1 MKNQD
6 RRSQT
11 AAPAAAFTQ
20 SLTPFD
26 YHLVAGS
33 GCAKITILG
42 DAVRAP
48 PLMAQSPI
56 ETYRRTIQR
65 ELEAGNATEHTHR
78 PALKTLIEALAP
90 AVTATNEPKR
100 VECGAPDFVVSRKAR
115 HGPMTVGYVEAKDVG
130 KDLAEAGR
138 SDQLKR
144 YLASL
149 PQRNLILTDY
159 LEFHWY
165 VDGERRQ
172 TARLARA
179 ARGGKLA
186 AEQDGAEAVSGLL
199 IAFLS
204 QKAEPVNSPKEL
216 ALRMARLTHFT
227 RDMIVTAFEK
237 GSASPLLHDLHDAFE
252 RALIPDLPIPQF
264 ADMFAQTL
272 AYGLFAARVNHRGPG
287 GSFRRLGAA
296 AEIPKT
302 NPFLRRLF
310 ETITGTDLDDEP
322 YAWCVDDL
330 AQLLADTDM
339 GEVLADFGRRTA
351 RQDPVV
357 HFYETFL
364 AAYDPKLRETRGVYY
379 TPEPVVSYIVR
390 SVDYLLKTRFGCANG
405 LAETS
410 TVEYEPDA
418 GAAMSS
424 SPTAVAAIYDRR
436 ASPEKTGE
444 RSSPH
449 QKATSPR
456 VLILDPACGTGTFLY
471 SVVDHIRSEFVRQ
484 GNAGMWSGYVR
495 NHLLPRLFG
504 FELLMAPYAVAHFK
518 LGMQLAGYDL
528 TPAQREQW
536 AYDFSGDERLGVYL
550 TNTLEEA
557 ERRADTLFGP
567 LRVISEEANAAAEV
581 KQKLPILAVIG
592 NPPYSGHSANRS
604 WEVKGGKKIPTLIGR
619 LIQDYYKVDGQP
631 LGEKNPKWLQDDYVK
646 FIRWGQWRIEQTGA
660 GILAFIT
667 NHGYLDNPTFRGMRQ
682 QLMNA
687 FTEIYVLDLHGNS
700 KKKERAPG
708 GSKDENVFD
717 IQQGVT
723 LGIFVRE
730 HGKPGPA
737 KVFHADLW
745 GLRETKY
752 ERLFE
757 ADVQTTQ
764 WTRIE
769 PQSSSYFFIEQNRD
783 LAAEFEKGWKLPDV
797 FQVNSVGITTARDAL
812 TIDFSQP
819 ALLQRVRDFVSLPVE
834 EARTK
839 YGLGDDARDWK
850 VSLAQEDVREHGVTP
865 RYITRILYRP
875 FDLRFIYYTAQT
887 RGFIC
892 MPRPEVM
899 RHMVQGTNV
908 ALSVTRGIET
918 GRGWEHAFC
927 ARNLIQHH
935 TVSLKEVNYLFPL
948 YLYPAGEAR
957 EAGQKALAHEG
968 RVPYQRRPN
977 LNPAFIA
984 DLEKRLG
991 LKFVP
996 DGKGDV
1002 AQRSSSNV
1010 AVLPPRRALGGA
1022 GNTRAARKAAG
1033 LEDEP
1038 CATETFG
1045 PEDVFNYIY
1054 AIFHS
1059 PTYRSRYAEFLKSDF
1074 PRVPLTSDVNLFRA
1088 LCGLGAELVALHLL
1102 ESPAFEEPITRYPVK
1117 GSNLVDKGFPKYV
1130 APGEPEPGAG
1140 KPLQEGRV
1148 YINKAAVAPVSS
1160 PAMRM
1165 PSPAPPQAGHPL
1177 PEGEGR
1183 GEGEGAGQ
1191 YFEGVPPG
1199 VWNFHIGGYQVCEK
1213 WLKDRRGRA
1222 LIFDDLTHYGKV
1234 VTAIKETMR
1243 LMAEIDAAIPKWP
1256 ITIE

>member
-1 MKNQD
+1 
-6 RRSQT
+6 
-11 AAPAAAFTQ
+11 
-20 SLTPFD
+20 
-26 YHLVAGS
+26 
-33 GCAKITILG
+33 
-42 DAVRAP
+42 
-48 PLMAQSPI
+48 MAQSPI

-252 RALIPDLPIPQF
+252 HALIPDLPIPQF

-310 ETITGTDLDDEP
+310 ETITGADLDDEP

-700 KKKERAPG
+700 KKKERAPD

-730 HGKPGPA
+730 HGKPRPA

-757 ADVQTTQ
+757 ADVDRTT
-764 WTRIE
+764 WTRLE
-769 PQSSSYFFIEQNRD
+769 PASPNYLFAPLQGAAATEYEKGCKVSDVFPRTLLGPNSHRDEFAIAFDTETAILRLKD
-783 LAAEFEKGWKLPDV
+783 LANTLFSDEKLREKYNIPD
-797 FQVNSVGITTARDAL
+797 T
-812 TIDFSQP
+812 
-819 ALLQRVRDFVSLPVE
+819 
-834 EARTK
+834 
-839 YGLGDDARDWK
+839 RDWK
-850 VSLAQEDVREHGVTP
+850 LAEARKLIPEGAEP
-865 RYITRILYRP
+865 IRCIYRP
-875 FDLRFIYYTAQT
+875 FDFRDMLYGPYAFDYH
-887 RGFIC
+887 
-892 MPRPEVM
+892 RPEVNDHLM
-899 RHMVQGTNV
+899 QANL
-908 ALSVTRGIET
+908 ALISTRQTKEEFSVLATAKPAG
-918 GRGWEHAFC
+918 
-927 ARNLIQHH
+927 QHKLA
-935 TVSLKEVNYLFPL
+935 TPYDGSYLSPL
-948 YLYPAGEAR
+948 YLYPISEKGSRGQNHLGVQTSHWPAGKDR
-957 EAGQKALAHEG
+957 
-968 RVPYQRRPN
+968 RRPN
-977 LNPAFIA
+977 LNPEFVA

-996 DGKGDV
+996 EGKGDV

-1022 GNTRAARKAAG
+1022 GNTRATRKAAG

-1038 CATETFG
+1038 CATTFG

-1074 PRVPLTSDVNLFRA
+1074 PRVPLTSDVNLFRV
-1088 LCGLGAELVALHLL
+1088 LCAKGAELVALHLL
-1102 ESPAFEEPITRYPVK
+1102 ESPALEEPITRYPVK